1 MIHEEIKAFIIVKFF
16 EDIRISLKIIWLEK
30 TNVIICQKKYTFFLV
45 EFINIRNTLYV
56 SIQMWFQMK
65 NLQFLK
71 RNIEIKLLKHFN
83 AMNFNA
89 NYNLQK
95 DLK

>member
-30 TNVIICQKKYTFFLV
+30 TNVIICQKKYTTFFLV

-56 SIQMWFQMK
+56 SIQM
-65 NLQFLK
+65 
-71 RNIEIKLLKHFN
+71 
-83 AMNFNA
+83 
-89 NYNLQK
+89 
-95 DLK
+95 